1 MRKWGRGGDKKYL
14 DMWPLPLL
22 LMTPEI
28 QLKRGLQHKLCCRP
42 NPGGPLFLSFCFLT
56 EV

>member
-1 MRKWGRGGDKKYL
+1 MKKWGRGGDKKYL

-42 NPGGPLFLSFCFLT
+42 NPGSPLFLSFCFLI